1 MFGFTLA
8 HGDCMTASGQAIA
21 EPLLRNHPHVLPS
34 DRREDDMSKVLLAG
48 RLKMVQIL
56 LERGLIELGQE
67 VGVSGDVVP
76 SDIIDQ
82 LTLGHMLIS
91 VGSGPEIT

>member
-1 MFGFTLA
+1 MA
-8 HGDCMTASGQAIA
+8 
-21 EPLLRNHPHVLPS
+21 
-34 DRREDDMSKVLLAG
+34 KVLLAG

-56 LERGLIELGQE
+56 LERCLIELGQE
-67 VGVSGDVVP
+67 VGVGGDVVP
-76 SDIIDQ
+76 TDIIDQ